1 MLVCIQIYADKQ
13 ISRNEVDAILAEEM
27 ALYEQRGEE
36 LAELSLT
43 LDTVG
48 DITIKSYK
56 KTPIKRIRRVTGYLS
71 EEHNFNNAKHQ
82 ELNDR
87 IKHIVYH

>member
-1 MLVCIQIYADKQ
+1 MCIQIHADKH
-13 ISRNEVDAILAEEM
+13 ITKDEINTILSEEM
-27 ALYEQRGEE
+27 ALYAKRGEE

-43 LDTVG
+43 LDAADEIV
-48 DITIKSYK
+48 IKSYK

-82 ELNDR
+82 ELTDR
-87 IKHIVYH
+87 IQHVVYH